1 MSIRKTAKIAI
12 KAFFRINQSDKSID
26 FRAKTGGRFT
36 DLREFRRRRKAQSR
50 FGYKVFNRKTE
61 VYFYE
66 GQETLIPQIAVFH
79 VSARLY
85 GGGRRGLQR

>member
-26 FRAKTGGRFT
+26 FHAKTGGRFT
-36 DLREFRRRRKAQSR
+36 DLREFRRRRKAESR

-66 GQETLIPQIAVFH
+66 GQETLIA
-79 VSARLY
+79 
-85 GGGRRGLQR
+85 